1 MGLEPPPR
9 DSRVCA
15 HNLQLM
21 MLSALLQRAARLP
34 SHQTTSCVRFFLINA
49 VSTAPFTTGVPNG
62 IPGSGMC
69 SRQSAQRQAHC
80 GPYKA
85 GRAQGP
91 CLLDED
97 PEQLCPAQPS
107 PGAQESTSQPSWEQS
122 QPHGEHSC
130 PVPSRNCSSGPA
142 RAGTRHGQS
151 EGTQKHREGG
161 PGEGTPVP
169 HVPTARSSTDWS
181 RLPCQGCDPA
191 SPLCFPCC
199 FLAVGPEALTRAGA
213 PFPVMNTPSFY
224 QILKGVH
231 EGVQGLLCVRVSPF

>member
-1 MGLEPPPR
+1 M
-9 DSRVCA
+9 
-15 HNLQLM
+15 Q
-21 MLSALLQRAARLP
+21 SALPPSPPASPMESQGQECAAGSRHSGKHTAGHIKRGEPRAHASWTR
-34 SHQTTSCVRFFLINA
+34 T
-49 VSTAPFTTGVPNG
+49 
-62 IPGSGMC
+62 
-69 SRQSAQRQAHC
+69 QSSS
-80 GPYKA
+80 
-85 GRAQGP
+85 
-91 CLLDED
+91 
-97 PEQLCPAQPS
+97 AQPS

-122 QPHGEHSC
+122 QPHGEHRC

-142 RAGTRHGQS
+142 RAGARHGQS
-151 EGTQKHREGG
+151 EGTQTYREGG

-169 HVPTARSSTDWS
+169 HMPTAQSSTDWS

-199 FLAVGPEALTRAGA
+199 FLAVGPEALTCAGA